1 MSTKAKN
8 YITNCLADD
17 DKYVLTS
24 DIPAELIAVFSNSLF
39 FNWQKEIAECA
50 DAVRQVVKT
59 EGKRYFIIACH
70 STFLMEDMRHI
81 LESGL
86 GKMAGHAFVYRKNF
100 TYCDGT
106 WKDVLDP
113 EGAGV
118 VFELA

>member
-1 MSTKAKN
+1 MNITK
-8 YITNCLADD
+8 YIEHCLADYD
-17 DKYVLTS
+17 RFVIKS
-24 DIPAELIAVFSNSLF
+24 DIPTDQIAIFSESLF
-39 FNWQKEIAECA
+39 FNWQKEVAECA

-70 STFLMEDMRHI
+70 STFLMEDMRYI

-86 GKMAGHAFVYRKNF
+86 GKMAGHAFVYRKDF

-113 EGAGV
+113 EGAAV
-118 VFELA
+118 VFEII